1 MWMRMAGEQLLL
13 LLLLQDCSPHSAATS
28 SQGVQQV

>member
-1 MWMRMAGEQLLL
+1 MAGEQLLL
-13 LLLLQDCSPHSAATS
+13 LLMLLMLQDCYPHAAATS